1 MPRCRPRASALL
13 LTLLVSVERMR
24 EATGPHGDRSPVVMA
39 SDLGTSDLGIVS
51 GAIEKQTLHGIDVRR
66 QRDRTRAPGPIPSDK
81 TQL

>member
-1 MPRCRPRASALL
+1 
-13 LTLLVSVERMR
+13 
-24 EATGPHGDRSPVVMA
+24 MA